1 MGLDHNIAQGTRCS
15 VRAFSNLRKVG
26 EDRMSDSAM
35 ADESQMTDTTAD
47 TLKQLR
53 QGLLRVHKILLELE
67 RTGYERARG
76 RISNS
81 YEFLQLVL
89 KDPWFDWL
97 HRLSELIVQID
108 ETLDTASSDTPS
120 TEEDALALITRA
132 KLLLAPSELG
142 SEFQKNYFLAL
153 QQSPDVVLL
162 HSEMM

>member
-1 MGLDHNIAQGTRCS
+1 MTNERASDATR
-15 VRAFSNLRKVG
+15 
-26 EDRMSDSAM
+26 
-35 ADESQMTDTTAD
+35 ES
-47 TLKQLR
+47 LKLLR
-53 QGLLRVHKILLELE
+53 QGLLSLHKLLLDLE
-67 RTGYERARG
+67 RRDYERARG

-108 ETLDTASSDTPS
+108 ETLDVNSETPA
-120 TEEDALALITRA
+120 TEADAVALIERA
-132 KLLLAPSELG
+132 KTLLAPAETG

-162 HSEMM
+162 HSEVMRLLGRS

>member
-1 MGLDHNIAQGTRCS
+1 MVDERASELTRD
-15 VRAFSNLRKVG
+15 A
-26 EDRMSDSAM
+26 
-35 ADESQMTDTTAD
+35 
-47 TLKQLR
+47 LKDLR
-53 QGLLRVHKILLELE
+53 QQLLRLHKTLLDLE
-67 RTGYERARG
+67 RRDYERARG

-108 ETLDTASSDTPS
+108 EALDTRDADSPL
-120 TEEDALALITRA
+120 TEDDAKALVERA
-132 KLLLAPSELG
+132 RTLLAPAETG

-162 HSEMM
+162 HSQIMRVLGR

>member
-1 MGLDHNIAQGTRCS
+1 
-15 VRAFSNLRKVG
+15 
-26 EDRMSDSAM
+26 MSDFEM
-35 ADESQMTDTTAD
+35 AEGSQMNDTTAE

-76 RISNS
+76 KISNS

-108 ETLDTASSDTPS
+108 ETLAMVDSDKAA
-120 TEEDALALITRA
+120 TEDGALELVTQA
-132 KLLLAPSELG
+132 KLLLAPSESG

-162 HSEMM
+162 HSEVTRLLGDVKQKLT